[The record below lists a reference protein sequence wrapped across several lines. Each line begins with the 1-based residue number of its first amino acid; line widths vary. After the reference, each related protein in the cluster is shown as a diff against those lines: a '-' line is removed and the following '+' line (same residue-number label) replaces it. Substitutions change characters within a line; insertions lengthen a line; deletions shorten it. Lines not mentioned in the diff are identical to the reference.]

1 MAKVNR
7 TVRLGGRDVT
17 RMGMGTNRL
26 TPTPD
31 NIEHVRQAVGA
42 GIGMIDTA
50 HLYSSGASE
59 VAVGE
64 ALASVTADARPIVA
78 TKGGYAHG
86 DGRPEALRAQIE
98 HSLRSL
104 RTKQIDLYYLHRV
117 DPGTPLEDSVAV
129 LAEFRAR
136 GAIRDVGLSQVS
148 IEQVDRAREIVPIA
162 AVQNQYNVADR
173 ALDGLVDYCTHE
185 GIVFVAF
192 YPLHGEHAELDR
204 VASAL
209 GATRPQ
215 VALAWLLHRSPNI
228 LPIPGSL
235 TTAHVLENVAAL
247 DIELSDEDFEA
258 LSATADADSK

>member
-7 TVRLGGRDVT
+7 TVRLGGREVT

-31 NIEHVRQAVGA
+31 NIEHVRQAVAA

-50 HLYSSGASE
+50 HLYSNGASE
-59 VAVGE
+59 LAIGE
-64 ALASVTADARPIVA
+64 ALATDTTNDRPVVA

-86 DGRPEALRAQIE
+86 DGRQEALRAQIE
-98 HSLRSL
+98 QSLRSL
-104 RTKQIDLYYLHRV
+104 RTRQIDLYYLHRV

-148 IEQVDRAREIVPIA
+148 IEQVEHAREIVPIA

-185 GIVFVAF
+185 GIVFVSF
-192 YPLHGEHAELDR
+192 YPLHGEHAEQER
-204 VASAL
+204 IAGAL
-209 GATRPQ
+209 GVTKSQ

-235 TTAHVLENVAAL
+235 APAHVLENVAAL

-258 LSATADADSK
+258 LSKSADENTN